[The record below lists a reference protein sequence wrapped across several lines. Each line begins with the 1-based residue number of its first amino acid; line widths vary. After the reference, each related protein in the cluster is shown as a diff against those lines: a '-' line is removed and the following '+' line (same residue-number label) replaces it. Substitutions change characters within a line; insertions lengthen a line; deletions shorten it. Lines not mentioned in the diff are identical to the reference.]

1 MRLAFDGLTIT
12 DRPAGIGGSALEI
25 LAHLAALPGAPE
37 IVAVLPR
44 GSAADARLAQRPNV
58 EIVRAPVD
66 GPDTPRALWF
76 QHVSLPRLLRDRRC
90 DAMIA
95 PSFVVPLVADPP
107 PALVAFY
114 DASWRRFPAT
124 KSRKFRA
131 YMDRAVPLSC
141 EAARTVVACSEFARS
156 EVLDIVPG
164 LAPEK
169 VCVVPLGTRALA
181 VPADVDSALRRV
193 RVAAP
198 YLLAVS
204 NFDTRKNLEAL
215 VRAWR
220 RLRAEDGL
228 PHALVLVGDPIR
240 AARFRERVGTAP
252 GEPLVTPGY
261 VSDEELAALYA
272 RADLVAVPSLYE
284 GFGLPV
290 LEAFRAGA
298 PVACADRA
306 SLPEVAGDAA
316 VLFDPEDDG
325 AVVRAIRTGLR
336 AGPDRDA
343 RVARGR
349 ARAATYT
356 WERTAR
362 AWLDL
367 ALRATSPRGADR
379 PDRA

>member
-1 MRLAFDGLTIT
+1 MRIAYDGLTIT

-25 LAHLAALPGAPE
+25 LAHLAALADAPE

-44 GSAADARLAQRPNV
+44 GSAGDARIAHRPNV

-90 DAMIA
+90 DALIA
-95 PSFVVPLVADPP
+95 PSFVVPLVVDPP

-141 EAARTVVACSEFARS
+141 EAARGVVACSEFARS

-169 VCVVPLGTRALA
+169 VSVIPLGTRALA
-181 VPADVDSALRRV
+181 VPADVDAALRRV
-193 RVAAP
+193 RVKPP

-204 NFDTRKNLEAL
+204 NFDPRKNLGAL

-220 RLRAEDGL
+220 RLRAEDAL

-240 AARFRERVGTAP
+240 AARFRERIGTAP
-252 GEPLVTPGY
+252 GESLVTPGY
-261 VSDEELAALYA
+261 VTDEELAALYA
-272 RADLVAVPSLYE
+272 RADLVVVPSLYE

-336 AGPDRDA
+336 AGAERDD

-367 ALRATSPRGADR
+367 TRRTLTR
-379 PDRA
+379 